1 MNCDG
6 FKFISNNREN
16 RQGGGVGLFLRDD
29 LPFVVKKQLS
39 KHDQEVTFE
48 SLCIECVID
57 NRKVLVCAVYRSPS
71 ASLQDFLR
79 IYECFIEDVTNLN
92 SEQVLVM
99 GDFNINLLLAQT
111 NRPGISNHLHEK
123 SLEFL
128 CMNLSKSLL
137 PSCRSATRVAED
149 TATLIDNIFSTIPV
163 TLSHIIFTDVSD
175 HCVVVADVGINHR
188 PKFSEFKQTRKID
201 KEGMDKLRNLLYL
214 NEWTAILECECPE
227 ISTTLFLK
235 YFRECLDEACPL
247 RRIKIKKYT
256 LPNKPWVSR
265 GLLHSISIKNKLFK
279 ISMSF
284 PSTKNEK
291 EFKKYKNVLTQLIR
305 KAKARYFEK
314 SFVEARGDQ
323 KHTWRLIN
331 SLLGRSQ
338 KSSFPNEMLRGDGTF
353 SSDEQEIVNLLNAH
367 FFGFRKEHCTDHP
380 MAIIVQHIS
389 DCLDHGE
396 TPANI
401 FLDIQKAVDSISH
414 QILLYKLSN
423 AGIRRYCLRLLESY
437 LHGRQQILIYND
449 FRSNSL
455 QQSDKV
461 GVPQGSVLGP
471 LLFLVYINDLCSA
484 TGVSS
489 TDTQFADDTAATVSG
504 KSLEELVVNL
514 TSTYNRLS
522 TWLSDNRL
530 LLNRKKTKFIIHS
543 RTGHKFPDIESIS
556 LSANE
561 PESVIERVVSIRY
574 LGVVFDENL
583 SWKEQINQVRAKGA
597 RGVDLVLLKG
607 SSIAFELYSQ
617 P

>member
-1 MNCDG
+1 MSSGESGGGLGSRLDDQLDLKNIYYDFSPFAKGVYDDHLASLPATDFLFEGDLGTPVIDGNLRSALFNCRGLASSHEFVSQLLCNHRVSILGLCETFLSNENAEFMNCDG

-16 RQGGGVGLFLRDD
+16 RQGGGVGLFVRDD
-29 LPFVVKKQLS
+29 IPFVVKKQLS
-39 KHDQEVTFE
+39 KHDQEMTFE

-57 NRKVLVCAVYRSPS
+57 NRKVLVCVVYRSPS
-71 ASLQDFLR
+71 ASLQEFLR

-137 PSCRSATRVAED
+137 PSCRSATRVTED

-227 ISTTLFLK
+227 ISTALFLK

-256 LPNKPWVSR
+256 LPKKPWISR

-284 PSTKNEK
+284 PSTKNKE

-353 SSDEQEIVNLLNAH
+353 SSDKQEIVNLLNAH
-367 FFGFRKEHCTDHP
+367 FVSIGEKTANASHVSPNNNNNDLFKDHMPPPSDKSMFLSPVTEIELKQIISKMKNGSSEALDGSSTNLVKEIFPVISPVLCH
-380 MAIIVQHIS
+380 IINLIFVTGVNPSTFKSTGIVAVHKS
-389 DCLDHGE
+389 DDPRL
-396 TPANI
+396 PAN
-401 FLDIQKAVDSISH
+401 
-414 QILLYKLSN
+414 Y
-423 AGIRRYCLRLLESY
+423 RP
-437 LHGRQQILIYND
+437 ILIL
-449 FRSNSL
+449 FAFS
-455 QQSDKV
+455 KV
-461 GVPQGSVLGP
+461 VERAL
-471 LLFLVYINDLCSA
+471 
-484 TGVSS
+484 
-489 TDTQFADDTAATVSG
+489 
-504 KSLEELVVNL
+504 
-514 TSTYNRLS
+514 
-522 TWLSDNRL
+522 
-530 LLNRKKTKFIIHS
+530 II
-543 RTGHKFPDIESIS
+543 
-556 LSANE
+556 L
-561 PESVIERVVSIRY
+561 
-574 LGVVFDENL
+574 
-583 SWKEQINQVRAKGA
+583 
-597 RGVDLVLLKG
+597 
-607 SSIAFELYSQ
+607 
-617 P
+617 

>member
-6 FKFISNNREN
+6 FKFISNNREK
-16 RQGGGVGLFLRDD
+16 RQGGGVGLFVWDD
-29 LPFVVKKQLS
+29 IPFVVKKQLS
-39 KHDQEVTFE
+39 KHDQEMTFE
-48 SLCIECVID
+48 SICIECVID
-57 NRKVLVCAVYRSPS
+57 NRKVLVCVVYRSPS
-71 ASLQDFLR
+71 ASLQEFLR

-137 PSCRSATRVAED
+137 PSCRSATRVTED

-227 ISTTLFLK
+227 ISTALFLK

-256 LPNKPWVSR
+256 LPKKPWISR
-265 GLLHSISIKNKLFK
+265 GLLNSISIKNKLFK
-279 ISMSF
+279 ISVSF
-284 PSTKNEK
+284 PSTKNKE

-353 SSDEQEIVNLLNAH
+353 SSDKQEIVNLLNAH
-367 FFGFRKEHCTDHP
+367 FVSIGEKTANASHVSPNNNNNDLFKDHMSP
-380 MAIIVQHIS
+380 
-389 DCLDHGE
+389 
-396 TPANI
+396 P
-401 FLDIQKAVDSISH
+401 
-414 QILLYKLSN
+414 
-423 AGIRRYCLRLLESY
+423 
-437 LHGRQQILIYND
+437 
-449 FRSNSL
+449 
-455 QQSDKV
+455 SDKSMLLSPV
-461 GVPQGSVLGP
+461 TEIELKQIISKMKNGSSEALDGSSTNLVKEIFPVISPVLSHI
-471 LLFLVYINDLCSA
+471 INLIFVTA

-489 TDTQFADDTAATVSG
+489 IDTQFADDTAATVSG
-504 KSLEELVVNL
+504 KSREELVVNL
-514 TSTYNRLS
+514 TSAYDRLS

-530 LLNRKKTKFIIHS
+530 LLNRKKTKFIVYS
-543 RTGHKFPDIESIS
+543 RTGHKFPDIESVSI
-556 LSANE
+556 SANE
-561 PESVIERVVSIRY
+561 PESVIERVVLIRY

-583 SWKEQINQVRAKGA
+583 SWKEQINQA
-597 RGVDLVLLKG
+597 LVY
-607 SSIAFELYSQ
+607 YSEHTQ
-617 P
+617 

>member
-16 RQGGGVGLFLRDD
+16 RQGGGVGLFVRDD
-29 LPFVVKKQLS
+29 IPFVVKKQLS
-39 KHDQEVTFE
+39 KHDQEMTFE

-57 NRKVLVCAVYRSPS
+57 NRKVLACVVYRSHS
-71 ASLQDFLR
+71 ASLQEFLR

-123 SLEFL
+123 SVEFL

-137 PSCRSATRVAED
+137 PSCRSATRVTED

-175 HCVVVADVGINHR
+175 HCVVADVGINHR

-201 KEGMDKLRNLLYL
+201 KEGMDKFRNLLYL

-227 ISTTLFLK
+227 ISTALFLK

-247 RRIKIKKYT
+247 RRIKIKNYT
-256 LPNKPWVSR
+256 LPKKPWISR

-284 PSTKNEK
+284 PSTKNKE

-353 SSDEQEIVNLLNAH
+353 SSDKQEIVNLLNAH
-367 FFGFRKEHCTDHP
+367 FVSIGEKTANASHVSPNNNNNDLFKDHMPPPSDKSMFLSPVTEIELKQIISKMKNGSSEALDGSSTNLVKEIFPVISPVLCHVINLIFVTGVYP
-380 MAIIVQHIS
+380 STFKSARIVALHKGN
-389 DCLDHGE
+389 DPRL
-396 TPANI
+396 PANYRPI
-401 FLDIQKAVDSISH
+401 SI
-414 QILLYKLSN
+414 LS
-423 AGIRRYCLRLLESY
+423 AFSK
-437 LHGRQQILIYND
+437 
-449 FRSNSL
+449 
-455 QQSDKV
+455 QSDKV

-489 TDTQFADDTAATVSG
+489 IDTQFADDTAGTVSG
-504 KSLEELVVNL
+504 KSRE
-514 TSTYNRLS
+514 
-522 TWLSDNRL
+522 
-530 LLNRKKTKFIIHS
+530 
-543 RTGHKFPDIESIS
+543 G
-556 LSANE
+556 
-561 PESVIERVVSIRY
+561 
-574 LGVVFDENL
+574 
-583 SWKEQINQVRAKGA
+583 
-597 RGVDLVLLKG
+597 
-607 SSIAFELYSQ
+607 
-617 P
+617 